1 MLSFLSELEG
11 TKGRNLGASLKN
23 KVYFLKHK
31 LCENMTAEFAQ
42 EAESRIRLTN
52 SRRQHRL
59 TGKKIAFTRLTS
71 QAKRGSLYYRFQAN

>member
-1 MLSFLSELEG
+1 MLSFLSELES

-31 LCENMTAEFAQ
+31 LCENMTTEFAQ

-52 SRRQHRL
+52 SLLRGTDLQEKKSRL
-59 TGKKIAFTRLTS
+59 PG
-71 QAKRGSLYYRFQAN
+71 

>member
-31 LCENMTAEFAQ
+31 FCENMTTEFAQ
-42 EAESRIRLTN
+42 EAESRIRLTD
-52 SRRQHRL
+52 SRRWGTGLQEKKSRL
-59 TGKKIAFTRLTS
+59 PG
-71 QAKRGSLYYRFQAN
+71 